1 MAHCIIKTEDKLH
14 MVISIDAAKAFKKI
28 YSHLY

>member
-1 MAHCIIKTEDKLH
+1 MVHCIIKTEDKLH
-14 MVISIDAAKAFKKI
+14 MVTSVDAAKDFEKI